1 MHDQLRRLALL
12 ASLLTLA
19 LSALLATP
27 AVAGAARSCEARSVS
42 QPFLPWLDVGHY
54 FLFAGGDIESTR
66 GWTLSGGAQLVA
78 GNEPYLVT
86 SRGDTHSLLLPPGS
100 AARTASACVDSAE
113 PTVRFFVRN
122 TGSPLSTL
130 AVDARIRTTVLG
142 VTTETTLPLGV
153 VLGTTQTWQPS
164 LPTVFD
170 LSLNQLLG
178 GTTTVDFGFAPLG
191 PGGSWQVDDVYVDP
205 FKDR

>member
-54 FLFAGGDIESTR
+54 FLFAGGDLESTR

-130 AVDARIRTTVLG
+130 RVDVQFEDALGVQHSLPTGLVLG
-142 VTTETTLPLGV
+142 G
-153 VLGTTQTWQPS
+153 GNWAPS
-164 LPTVFD
+164 LPT
-170 LSLNQLLG
+170 LL
-178 GTTTVDFGFAPLG
+178 VANLLPLL
-191 PGGSWQVDDVYVDP
+191 PGKHTPVRLRFVPQGAGAWQIDDVYVDP
-205 FKDR
+205 FKRL